1 MTHPVLDSR
10 RAAVVTGA
18 ASGIGLAACLR
29 LADLGMPVCL
39 IDVADEALGPAL
51 DKVSERTAVHG
62 QPAIAIAADVST
74 PAEMDAA
81 CATVEDKLGP
91 VALLMNNAVS
101 RTGGGI
107 WAPPADWHTAMAVN
121 FWGVV
126 NGVNAFL
133 PRMLERGEPGLVVN
147 VGSKQGITN
156 PPGNT
161 AYNVTKAAVKTYT
174 EGLQHE
180 LRNTADC
187 RISAHLLIPG
197 WTTTGD
203 RPHQPGA
210 WLPDQVA
217 ERMIASL
224 RAGDFYILCPDNEV
238 TPEMDRARILWG
250 AGDITEN
257 RPALSRWH
265 PDWKDAFAGFKPGG

>member
-1 MTHPVLDSR
+1 
-10 RAAVVTGA
+10 
-18 ASGIGLAACLR
+18 
-29 LADLGMPVCL
+29 MPVCL
-39 IDVADEALGPAL
+39 VDVSDERLGPAL
-51 DKVSERTAVHG
+51 DKVAERAAAHG

-74 PAEMDAA
+74 AAEMDAA
-81 CATVEDKLGP
+81 CTTVEDRLGP
-91 VALLMNNAVS
+91 VGLLMNNAVS
-101 RTGGGI
+101 RSGGGI
-107 WAPPADWHTAMAVN
+107 WAPPADWHKAMEVN

-126 NGVNAFL
+126 NGVNAFV

-156 PPGNT
+156 PPGNA
-161 AYNVTKAAVKTYT
+161 AYNVTKSAVKTYT
-174 EGLQHE
+174 EALQHE
-180 LRNTADC
+180 LRNTAGC

-203 RPHQPGA
+203 RPHQAGA

-224 RAGDFYILCPDNEV
+224 RAGDFYILCPDDEV

-265 PDWKDAFAGFKPGG
+265 PDWKDAFAGFKPR